1 MLDNISN
8 KTGETNLLL
17 IKLYCL
23 NCTDMAKLKTPNNF
37 LGLEPKLSD
46 YGNARAAILP
56 LPYEATTSYGAG
68 TKRGP
73 AAIIKASQQVE
84 FFDEE
89 LNLEPCQIGIA
100 TMAAPGLGRASGAQ
114 AVKIIAGSCRKLIN
128 DGKFVVGLG
137 GEHTVTVGMVQAMH
151 EKYPGLWVVQL
162 DAHSDLRDRYAG
174 SPYSHACAM
183 ARVNEFCP
191 LIGLGIRSG
200 ISGER
205 EKLKAPSR
213 IYYAHEMRQ
222 LGPAK
227 WREEVL
233 GILGKYIYL
242 TIDLDFFNPAEMPAV
257 GTPEPGGFGWYE
269 ALDFLREL
277 FVRREII
284 GCDIVELMPLR
295 GLSGPDFWAAR
306 LAYKLIGYKF
316 FSGKRA

>member
-1 MLDNISN
+1 MSH
-8 KTGETNLLL
+8 
-17 IKLYCL
+17 
-23 NCTDMAKLKTPNNF
+23 LKTPNNF

-46 YGNARAAILP
+46 YKTAKVAILP

-89 LNLEPCQIGIA
+89 LNAEPCQVGVA
-100 TMAAPGLGRASGAQ
+100 TIKAPAFGKARGAK
-114 AVKIIAGSCRKLIN
+114 AVKMIADSCRKLL
-128 DGKFVVGLG
+128 DDDKFVIGLG
-137 GEHTVTVGMVQAMH
+137 GEHTVTPGMVQAMH
-151 EKYPGLWVVQL
+151 EKYPDLWVIQL
-162 DAHSDLRDRYAG
+162 DAHSDLRDEYAG

-183 ARVNEFCP
+183 ARVIEFCP

-200 ISGER
+200 IIGER
-205 EKLKAPSR
+205 ERLKPPSR
-213 IYYAHEMRQ
+213 VFYAHEMRQ
-222 LGPAK
+222 SS
-227 WREEVL
+227 WIEEVFNL
-233 GILGKYIYL
+233 VGTRVYL

-277 FVRREII
+277 FARREVV
-284 GCDIVELMPLR
+284 GGDIVELMPLR
-295 GLSGPDFWAAR
+295 GQTGSDFFAAR

-316 FSGKRA
+316 LSGKRT

>member
-1 MLDNISN
+1 MAQL
-8 KTGETNLLL
+8 
-17 IKLYCL
+17 KL
-23 NCTDMAKLKTPNNF
+23 PHNF
-37 LGLEPKLSD
+37 LGLEPKHSE
-46 YGNARAAILP
+46 YKNAKVAILP

-89 LNLEPCQIGIA
+89 LNLEPCQVGIA
-100 TMAAPGLGRASGAQ
+100 TTKAPAFGKARGAR
-114 AVKIIAGSCRKLIN
+114 AVKMIADSCRKLMN
-128 DGKFVVGLG
+128 DDKFVIGLG
-137 GEHTVTVGMVQAMH
+137 GEHTVTPGMVQAMH

-162 DAHSDLRDRYAG
+162 DAHSDLRDEYAG

-200 ISGER
+200 ILGER
-205 EKLKAPSR
+205 ERLKAPSR
-213 IYYAHEMRQ
+213 VYYAHEMRQ
-222 LGPAK
+222 LGAAK
-227 WREEVL
+227 WMEEIFNLL
-233 GILGKYIYL
+233 GTEVYL

-277 FVRREII
+277 FAKREVV

-295 GLSGPDFWAAR
+295 SLTGPDFFAAR

>member
-1 MLDNISN
+1 M
-8 KTGETNLLL
+8 TPR
-17 IKLYCL
+17 
-23 NCTDMAKLKTPNNF
+23 KTPNNF
-37 LGLEPKLSD
+37 LGLESKLPN
-46 YGNARAAILP
+46 YPNARVAILP

-89 LNLEPCQIGIA
+89 LNLEPCQVGIA
-100 TMAAPGLGRASGAQ
+100 TAKAPRFSFKKNKKSQGAP
-114 AVKIIAGSCRKLIN
+114 VVRMIAGACRKLMN
-128 DGKFVVGLG
+128 DGKFVIGLG

-151 EKYPGLWVVQL
+151 EKYSDLWVVQL
-162 DAHSDLRDRYAG
+162 DAHSDLRDQYAG

-191 LIGLGIRSG
+191 FIGLGIRSG
-200 ISGER
+200 IIGER
-205 EKLKAPSR
+205 ERLKPPSR

-222 LGPAK
+222 LGATR
-227 WREEVL
+227 WMEEVFSL
-233 GILGKYIYL
+233 VGTHVYL

-269 ALDFLREL
+269 TLDFLREL
-277 FVRREII
+277 FIRREVV
-284 GCDIVELMPLR
+284 GCDVVELMPLK
-295 GLSGPDFWAAR
+295 GISGPDFFAAR

-316 FSGKRA
+316 FAAR